1 VGARRWFRG
10 ALAVALATV
19 ALALP
24 GLAAAGSTDAQQTA
38 PLIWVMLALSIA
50 GAVIVFAVLVWALVR
65 FRDPRTKGRRYG

>member
-1 VGARRWFRG
+1 MGARRWLRG
-10 ALAVALATV
+10 ASGAALAAV

-24 GLAAAGSTDAQQTA
+24 GVAAAGSTDAQQTA

-50 GAVIVFAVLVWALVR
+50 GAALVFAVLVWALIR